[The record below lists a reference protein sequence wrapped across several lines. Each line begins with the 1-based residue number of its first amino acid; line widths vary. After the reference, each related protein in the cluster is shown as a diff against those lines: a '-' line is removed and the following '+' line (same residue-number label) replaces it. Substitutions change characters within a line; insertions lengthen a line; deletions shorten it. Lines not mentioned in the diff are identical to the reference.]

1 MRKIEVQMD
10 MQKAK
15 QREDAAKQ
23 FLDA

>member
-1 MRKIEVQMD
+1 MRKIELQMD